1 MQDLEMVVV
10 GVEEVELL
18 RHSWQSCLLLPVC
31 FYPFCNHKEGK
42 LCTMRE
48 RRVNAEVD
56 EGIEDRISGL

>member
-10 GVEEVELL
+10 EVEEVEVL
-18 RHSWQSCLLLPVC
+18 RHSRQSCLLLPVC
-31 FYPFCNHKEGK
+31 FYPFCSHKKGK

>member
-1 MQDLEMVVV
+1 MLDLEMVVV

-18 RHSWQSCLLLPVC
+18 RHSQQSCLLLF
-31 FYPFCNHKEGK
+31 FYPFCSHKKGK

-56 EGIEDRISGL
+56 EGIEGRISGL